1 MKTFFFLIF
10 MMTISASAHMQQD
23 MAAFFHKLGASTNE
37 SREGSFKDQS
47 AGYYSG
53 GSLFARNKVHNSEL
67 AHVQLPG
74 YKAGCGGIDM
84 HLGAFSYISSEKLV
98 QIMRSIGS
106 SVASYGLM
114 LALETMS
121 PQVKNI
127 VSELNDLAQKINMAN
142 INSCK
147 VAATALGSVLPQ
159 SDAASHHLCNMI
171 GTDGAY
177 GGFSDYAA
185 ANQGCGAGGRRSEV
199 LKSGKGLPHFA
210 GMLGSEFNLAWKAL
224 MENSFLNQDKKLAE
238 FFMTLSGTLV
248 SREIG
253 DGFQISSKPS
263 LAHNDSLLTALLYG
277 GRAIVYACSGDK
289 RDSECLEVKSET
301 VVIAPQDSLVAK
313 ARYML
318 ISIQNKI
325 FEDQALSEQEKGFLE
340 STKLPFYKM
349 LNVITAYRRGE
360 APLEISDYAELAAVD
375 VLYHYISQ
383 ILDVMEESL
392 GHLKQAQVDDSHLMI
407 FEKGVRLAKKRIHQR
422 RLEDLKSMESALALI
437 KKTELLEKSL
447 STKLG
452 ILGTEG
458 L

>member
-1 MKTFFFLIF
+1 MKYLWIACF
-10 MMTISASAHMQQD
+10 MMSSASAHLQQD
-23 MAAFFHKLGASTNE
+23 MAAFFNKLGASTNE
-37 SREGSFKDQS
+37 SRGGSFKDQS

-67 AHVQLPG
+67 VHVQLPG
-74 YKAGCGGIDM
+74 YRAGCGGIDM

-114 LALETMS
+114 LALETIS

-147 VAATALGSVLPQ
+147 VAATALGAVLTQ
-159 SDAASHHLCNMI
+159 SDAANHHLCNMI
-171 GTDGAY
+171 GNDGSY

-199 LKSGKGLPHFA
+199 LREGKQIPHFA
-210 GMLGSEFNLAWKAL
+210 KMLGSSFNLAWKAL
-224 MENSFLNQDKKLAE
+224 MENAFLNQDKKLAE

-248 SREIG
+248 SQERGE
-253 DGFQISSKPS
+253 GFYIFSKPS
-263 LAHNDSLLTALLYG
+263 LAHNDSLMTALLYG
-277 GRAIVYACSGDK
+277 GRAMVYACSGDNRHGDCLK
-289 RDSECLEVKSET
+289 VVSEMVFIS
-301 VVIAPQDSLVAK
+301 PQEGLVSK
-313 ARYML
+313 ARDML

-325 FEDQALSEQEKGFLE
+325 FEDQPLSEKEKGFLE

-375 VLYHYISQ
+375 VLFHYVTQ

-392 GHLKQAQVDDSHLMI
+392 SHLKQAQVDDSQIRL
-407 FEKGVRLAKKRIHQR
+407 FEKGLRMAKNRIHQR
-422 RLEDLKSMESALALI
+422 RMGDLKNMETVLALI